1 MRSMV
6 TGTGREGGMN
16 ALFQELMV
24 YEHIAD
30 LQAEAAES
38 RLASTGRRRRIA
50 RRALRKREAH
60 R

>member
-1 MRSMV
+1 
-6 TGTGREGGMN
+6 MN